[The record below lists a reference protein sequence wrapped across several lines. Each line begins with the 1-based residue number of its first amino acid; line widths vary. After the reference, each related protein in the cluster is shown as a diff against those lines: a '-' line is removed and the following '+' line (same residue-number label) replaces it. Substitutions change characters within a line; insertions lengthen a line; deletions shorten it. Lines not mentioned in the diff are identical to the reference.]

1 MNPLPGFAS
10 LSAFALS
17 RYYRVIIIIRPSTP
31 RPSSPDSGCPVGP
44 CYPSGLFSGFFIHDL
59 TWGHTSHL
67 NSCHDN
73 GVSPLIENSFL
84 ASPHSTL
91 PFLTLTFFEE
101 FTLQA
106 SLSLGLI
113 VA

>member
-1 MNPLPGFAS
+1 MLFVSYSKILWQSLDIRQKYQTS
-10 LSAFALS
+10 LSSMILCLS
-17 RYYRVIIIIRPSTP
+17 LTNL
-31 RPSSPDSGCPVGP
+31 
-44 CYPSGLFSGFFIHDL
+44 GLFSGFFIHDL